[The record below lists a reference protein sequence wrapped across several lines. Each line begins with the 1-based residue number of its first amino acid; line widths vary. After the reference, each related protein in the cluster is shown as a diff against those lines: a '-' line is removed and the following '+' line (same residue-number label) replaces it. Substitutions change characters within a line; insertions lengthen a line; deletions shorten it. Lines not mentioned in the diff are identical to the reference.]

1 MKRLQIDLQA
11 SCLAALSVVGAALA
25 LGACSGNPPPPN
37 TEPQAQA
44 ETKAAP
50 EGDEDGTSEPLDKLP
65 FIDGPNTAQ
74 VLAELLAKP
83 TALGETTALHMRL
96 PPPQDET
103 LAESL
108 VRVIGTPDN
117 PQLLFRT
124 DALVQL
130 GVIPKSPGTDYFTS
144 FGTLS
149 REELDTIQRN
159 QEEIESGTFGETTRE
174 TVVFAGRSAI
184 GRTTNAAIDPS
195 LFQIGLPP
203 TAVNL
208 CPTTVVSTTQAWGK
222 SLFITDPAIVQD
234 PARTWDPCTGAGTPG
249 GDWTFAH
256 LVREM
261 ANGSGHT
268 PEDFVTAWLSQ
279 WLNSYVVNGDI
290 VPARTQMFNQVIQP
304 WAAASGSVAT
314 LTSDPF
320 THQNVLSLS
329 QPLDLERAPLAL
341 LAVVNRIDLGKTSA
355 GGGTYNPSGM
365 PTTPGELRFI
375 FGVTQPNPWG
385 AGSNATCGRKPF
397 TVIFEYGVPGTTCAE
412 VVSWA
417 QKWTALQAFS
427 SFSPAYKAQLNV
439 MTEDVVKHG
448 VGLGKGNLSAL
459 NQIRTN
465 EVALAGWGC
474 GGPSAGQW
482 ELREFTLTNENPA
495 ANSDPPA
502 SGLLQKHTVARAPDD
517 STFSAAGTDVTINA
531 FAASQVVPP
540 GATIANCNTV
550 ANYAVPFAYPTAAT
564 PFRGGN
570 SFMTPSFWKATLNLP
585 TPHNVC
591 ARHQLS
597 FNACNGCHLGE
608 TGTTGGPGNT
618 AFTHVDPLSAPPVPL
633 SKFLTGGGPTL
644 TYNVNDPQYGG
655 STAVWKYADLQRR
668 LQRLFD
674 LSHCTSCISIF
685 TQRPQF
691 LDQIRAL
698 GPVPADINP
707 GEAHP
712 FEVGPVTKLDV
723 VGRLLQLRASFA
735 GAPQST
741 RVDFV
746 RPAETASH

>member
-1 MKRLQIDLQA
+1 MKRSQIDLEG
-11 SCLAALSVVGAALA
+11 SCVAVLSLVGAALA
-25 LGACSGNPPPPN
+25 LGACSGNPPPPA
-37 TEPQAQA
+37 TEAPPQA

-50 EGDEDGTSEPLDKLP
+50 DGEEDGTSDPIEKLP
-65 FIDGPNTAQ
+65 FLDGSNTAQ

-96 PPPQDET
+96 PPPQDDRLT
-103 LAESL
+103 DTL

-117 PQLLFRT
+117 PQLLFRA

-130 GVIPKSPGTDYFTS
+130 GVIKKSPGKDYFTS

-159 QEEIESGTFGETTRE
+159 QEEIESGAFGETTRE

-184 GRTTNAAIDPS
+184 GRTVNAAIDPS

-203 TAVNL
+203 TPVNG

-234 PARTWDPCTGAGTPG
+234 PARTWDPCTGVGTPG

-256 LVREM
+256 FIREM
-261 ANGSGHT
+261 ANGSGFT

-304 WAAASGSVAT
+304 WATASGSVAS
-314 LTSDPF
+314 LTVDPF
-320 THQNVLSLS
+320 TGQNVLSLS
-329 QPLDLERAPLAL
+329 QPLDLDLAPFPL
-341 LAVVNRIDLGKTSA
+341 LSIVNRIDLGKTST

-365 PTTPGELRFI
+365 PSTPGELRFI
-375 FGVTQPNPWG
+375 FGVVQPNPWG
-385 AGSNATCGRKPF
+385 AGTNATCGRKPF
-397 TVIFEYGVPGTTCAE
+397 TVIFEYGVPGNSCNE
-412 VVSWA
+412 VVAWA
-417 QKWTALQAFS
+417 QKWTQLQLFS
-427 SFSPAYKAQLNV
+427 TFSAAYKAQLNV

-474 GGPSAGQW
+474 GGPPAGQW
-482 ELREFTLTNENPA
+482 ELREFTLTNETPA
-495 ANSDPPA
+495 ANTDTPV
-502 SGLLQKHTVARAPDD
+502 SGLLHRHTVARAPDD
-517 STFSAAGTDVTINA
+517 NTFSAAGDATVDA
-531 FAASQVVPP
+531 FMAAQVVPAA
-540 GATIANCNTV
+540 ATVPSCTTI

-570 SFMTPSFWKATLNLP
+570 SFMNPSFWKTTLPLNS
-585 TPHNVC
+585 HNAC
-591 ARHQLS
+591 ARHQFS
-597 FNACNGCHLGE
+597 FNTCNGCHRGE
-608 TGTTGGPGNT
+608 TGTNGGPGNT
-618 AFTHVDPLSAPPVPL
+618 AFTHIDPMSAPPVPL

-674 LSHCTSCISIF
+674 LSHCTSCISTF

-691 LDQIRAL
+691 LDQVRAL
-698 GPVPADINP
+698 GPVPADIPP
-707 GEAHP
+707 GEAAP

-741 RVDFV
+741 QVDFV
-746 RPAETASH
+746 RPAEAFSH